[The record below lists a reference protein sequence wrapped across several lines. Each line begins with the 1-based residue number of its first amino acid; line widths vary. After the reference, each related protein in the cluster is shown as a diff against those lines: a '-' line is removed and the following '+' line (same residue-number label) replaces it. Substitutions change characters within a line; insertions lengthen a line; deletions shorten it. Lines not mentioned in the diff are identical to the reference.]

1 MRSGLDWQEG
11 DPIYR
16 EMGLSLDLAQFVRD
30 RPVTETPGSRFN
42 YFSGC
47 SYLLSPILQQAT
59 GMDTRAFAE
68 QYLFEPLE
76 KGMYLAVKKTHP
88 PNSST
93 HSGHT
98 RLNNIRV
105 VLPAGQAKATRPEE
119 IPGAPSGE
127 PVGSPPDFKIIEG
140 SIKDWERIKKTDRRR
155 RLTKNALMESIF
167 PGYRMLLIFAANDGE
182 IIDRSRSPAE
192 GVPASL
198 TLH

>member
-1 MRSGLDWQEG
+1 LFPQTGRTFANPDPQRENITLEDLLTMRSRLDWQEG

-30 RPVTETPGSRFN
+30 RPMTETPGSRFN
-42 YFSGC
+42 YCSGC
-47 SYLLSPILQQAT
+47 SHLLSPILQQAT

-76 KGMYLAVKKTHP
+76 KGMYLAGKKRIHP
-88 PNSST
+88 IRQA

-98 RLNNIRV
+98 GLNNIRV
-105 VLPAGQAKATRPEE
+105 ALPAGQGKETRPEE

-140 SIKDWERIKKTDRRR
+140 GIEDWERIKKRTGGNGRRR
-155 RLTKNALMESIF
+155 T
-167 PGYRMLLIFAANDGE
+167 P
-182 IIDRSRSPAE
+182 
-192 GVPASL
+192 
-198 TLH
+198 